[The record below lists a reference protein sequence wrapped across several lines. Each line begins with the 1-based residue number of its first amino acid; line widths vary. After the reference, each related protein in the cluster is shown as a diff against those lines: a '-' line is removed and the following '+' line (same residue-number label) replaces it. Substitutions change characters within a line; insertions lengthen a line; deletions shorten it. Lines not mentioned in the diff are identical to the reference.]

1 MGVHFDNCGQE
12 FVKPRDHMYVDDLV
26 NEGES
31 INEFKKLKSD
41 PIILFRQGGFKWH
54 SKETI
59 LETKDRCT
67 PD

>member
-1 MGVHFDNCGQE
+1 MFILTTVDKS
-12 FVKPRDHMYVDDLV
+12 FVKARDDMYVDDLV
-26 NEGES
+26 NEGEC

-41 PIILFRQGGFKWH
+41 SIILFRQGGFKWH

-59 LETKDRCT
+59 LETKDRCI